1 MENGFELKENKI
13 ELSNSFQNK
22 SLIKSSNKNNDKK
35 ELLINKTSTNIDKN
49 IDISNKNPSNKPKNN
64 IILTNSK
71 ILSNS
76 KGKTFTK
83 YYFYKKLGN
92 CFSFFGNNNGD
103 PLFIIGP
110 NWAFYVGFSF
120 FISALYYFIL
130 IYFWNLV
137 IFGPKW

>member
-1 MENGFELKENKI
+1 MENGFELKENII

-22 SLIKSSNKNNDKK
+22 SLIKSSNNNNDKK

-49 IDISNKNPSNKPKNN
+49 IDISNNNLSNKLNKD
-64 IILTNSK
+64 IISTNSK

-76 KGKTFTK
+76 KNKTLTK

-92 CFSFFGNNNGD
+92 CFSFFGNKNGD

-110 NWAFYVGFSF
+110 NWAFYVCFSF
-120 FISALYYFIL
+120 FISAFIL
-130 IYFWNLV
+130 YLY
-137 IFGPKW
+137 IFGILLILGLKC